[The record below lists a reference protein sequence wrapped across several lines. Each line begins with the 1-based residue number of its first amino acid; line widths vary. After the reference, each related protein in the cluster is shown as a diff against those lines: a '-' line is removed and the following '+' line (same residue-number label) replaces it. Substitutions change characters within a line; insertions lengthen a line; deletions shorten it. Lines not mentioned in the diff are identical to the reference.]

1 MRYQAKKSTGL
12 WVMMKPLNLRLPDMS
27 EGRRDRF
34 KRWLERGEAHL
45 HPLTFPQR
53 ELWEASPAP
62 VTDVSNHIC
71 CIINVRGVMSQR
83 DCLASLQRVVD
94 RQEVLRL
101 SFLPGKNGPIQLVR
115 RRTEPAINFRDLSPQ
130 TRPEEI
136 EELARQIFYEPFS
149 LLQGP
154 LYRVEVLR
162 RAADDQVL
170 VFTIHHAIADGWTLG
185 VFVQDLCSAYIQES
199 VGTLKELGPVPT
211 SYFAWGAAER
221 AFWQVAELQPRIAF
235 WKSHLA
241 GTRRLWCSA
250 DQFNVVFVPRRLVFH
265 LGAEICS
272 AVRELARRN
281 RATLFSTL
289 LAAFQVTLARWTG
302 EDDIV
307 VGTPVANRT
316 RQDVRE
322 TMGYFSGIVPLR
334 GQVERGRPFS
344 EHLRVIHQ
352 TAVDSF
358 ANLVPFAELARAL
371 KDRPTPQRNPIF
383 EVRFAL
389 QNHPVPDVE
398 IRGLSLKLRM
408 RSTGTPRFNLGCEIT
423 ELGDALEVVWLF
435 RENLFSQPEIE
446 QLGRLFRTVVESICR
461 VPERRTA
468 VLTN

>member
-12 WVMMKPLNLRLPDMS
+12 WVMTKPLNLRLPDMS

-45 HPLTFPQR
+45 DQLTFPQR

-83 DCLASLQRVVD
+83 DCIASLQRVVD

-115 RRTEPAINFRDLSPQ
+115 RRTAPAIKFRDLSPQ

-136 EELARQIFYEPFS
+136 EELALQTFYEPFD
-149 LLQGP
+149 LVHGP
-154 LYRVEVLR
+154 LYRVDVLR
-162 RAADDQVL
+162 RAPDDQVL
-170 VFTIHHAIADGWTLG
+170 VFAIHHAIADGWTLG
-185 VFVQDLCSAYIQES
+185 VFVQDLCAAYIRES
-199 VGTLKELGPVPT
+199 VGARKELGPVPT

-221 AFWQVAELQPRIAF
+221 AFWQVDELQRRIAF

-241 GTRRLWCSA
+241 GIRRLWSTA
-250 DQFNVVFVPRRLVFH
+250 IQFNIVFAPRRLVFH
-265 LGAEICS
+265 LGAELCL

-281 RATLFSTL
+281 NATLFSTL
-289 LAAFQVTLARWTG
+289 LAAFQVALSRWTG
-302 EDDIV
+302 EEDIV

-316 RQDVRE
+316 RPEVRE
-322 TMGYFSGIVPLR
+322 TMGYFSGVVPLR
-334 GQVERGRPFS
+334 GQVERACPFS
-344 EHLRVIHQ
+344 EHVRMVHQ
-352 TAVDSF
+352 AAVDSF
-358 ANLVPFAELARAL
+358 ANAMPFAELARAL
-371 KDRPTPQRNPIF
+371 DDRPTPKRNPIF

-408 RSTGTPRFNLGCEIT
+408 RSTGTPRFDLGCEIT
-423 ELGDALEVVWLF
+423 ERGDTLEVVWLF
-435 RENLFSQPEIE
+435 RESLFSQLEIE
-446 QLGRLFRTVVESICR
+446 ELDRLFRR
-461 VPERRTA
+461 VLENVCYSPEGQTA
-468 VLTN
+468 ALAT